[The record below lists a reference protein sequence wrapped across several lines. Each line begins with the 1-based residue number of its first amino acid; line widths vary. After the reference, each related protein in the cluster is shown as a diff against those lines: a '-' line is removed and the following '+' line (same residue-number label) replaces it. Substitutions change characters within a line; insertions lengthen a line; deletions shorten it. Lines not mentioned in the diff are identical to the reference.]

1 MATTN
6 HNEEDPMSTTEELF
20 IVIENTPGY
29 LPDADE
35 PAEFDNYADA
45 VAYANELADE
55 LVEQG
60 YECDRSWASRDNS
73 YAIHCTTDEKIHDL
87 GRNIEVVRSDNF

>member
-1 MATTN
+1 M
-6 HNEEDPMSTTEELF
+6 F

-35 PAEFDNYADA
+35 PAEFESYSEG

-55 LVEQG
+55 LEEQG
-60 YECDRSWASRDNS
+60 YTCDRSWASSQNT
-73 YAIHCTTDEKIHDL
+73 YAIHCARPEGTMVAPDL
-87 GRNIEVVRSDNF
+87 GRNIEVIADES